1 MKSTSS
7 LPAGVIFDMDGVLID
22 SNPFHVKKWVEMLE
36 EHGVPYD
43 RRDLSTQVIGQRN
56 DTAFRYFFGPQLS
69 QADIER
75 LSEELEARFRAA
87 FHPVPL
93 PGLEALIGACH
104 AAGVPMAVA
113 SSAMARNIEFVV
125 DRLGLRRYFRYLVS
139 GDEVSRPKPDPEV
152 YLKTAR
158 KMALDPARCV
168 AFEDSFVGLA
178 SVRGAGMKCVAIA
191 STFPIEELKGLADL
205 AVGSF
210 EELSLE
216 RLQQLFV
223 ADSQRAAL

>member
-1 MKSTSS
+1 MAAGNSSPTDMNPNSS
-7 LPAGVIFDMDGVLID
+7 LPAGVIFDMDGLLID

-93 PGLEALIGACH
+93 PGLEALIRACH
-104 AAGVPMAVA
+104 AAGVPM
-113 SSAMARNIEFVV
+113 
-125 DRLGLRRYFRYLVS
+125 
-139 GDEVSRPKPDPEV
+139 
-152 YLKTAR
+152 
-158 KMALDPARCV
+158 
-168 AFEDSFVGLA
+168 
-178 SVRGAGMKCVAIA
+178 
-191 STFPIEELKGLADL
+191 
-205 AVGSF
+205 
-210 EELSLE
+210 
-216 RLQQLFV
+216 
-223 ADSQRAAL
+223 